1 MQDVSGIRC
10 TMDELMATL
19 DEINSVAFVLLRV
32 LVVTTPKK
40 KSGYGA
46 CMYSCRQCVSNS
58 EEILNQEELS

>member
-1 MQDVSGIRC
+1 
-10 TMDELMATL
+10 MATL